1 MKSINKIII
10 ALGLSLSLTA
20 CANMG
25 KGETIGTVGGGIAGG
40 LIGSQFGGGAGATLM
55 TVGGAAAG
63 SMAGNAIGR
72 SYDKR

>member
-1 MKSINKIII
+1 MKSASKLII
-10 ALGLSLSLTA
+10 ALGISLSLTS

-55 TVGGAAAG
+55 TVGGAVAG
-63 SMAGNAIGR
+63 SMAGNAVGR
-72 SYDKR
+72 SYDKK